1 MIGMLKNTVKQAF
14 LRRIA
19 ASDRKAFAQRGL
31 DLHGLSPS
39 HWNLNI
45 NESGHLEAQGCDLVS
60 LARQYGAPLY
70 VVDRE
75 RLARNYRAFYDAFAD
90 HYPKVVIGASYK
102 TNPLPRVISALHECG
117 ACAEVISHFELW
129 LALKLGVPGSSI
141 IVNGPG
147 KTREGL
153 ELAISHQ
160 AKIINIDGL
169 HEIDWIADLVKKYDH
184 RQRVGVRV
192 VTSVG
197 WSAQFGLGIGNGDAL
212 KAFQQLRARE
222 QIEPCGIHVHLGTG
236 IRNIETYLKAIKEVL
251 EFARLLKRD
260 LDTDIRYFDFGGG
273 FGVPTVREFSEID
286 VMLRA
291 NNMPVRPLDTEACPD
306 IAEYGKAISALM
318 SQYYPLTD
326 PAAPT
331 LIFEPGRAITSSAQ
345 MLLLEVLATKAGANG
360 VTNIIA
366 NGGKNIA
373 MPTGYEYH
381 ELFVASKM
389 NAPRSGRCSVFGPLC
404 HPGDILFKL
413 KELPAVNAGDIL
425 AIMDAGAYFVPNQ
438 MNFSNPRPSAVML
451 QGGKA
456 ELIRERESFED
467 IISLDQ
473 LQTEASHG
481 DSAVVNQ

>member
-1 MIGMLKNTVKQAF
+1 MIGTLKNILKRAF
-14 LRRIA
+14 LRRVA
-19 ASDRKAFAQRGL
+19 AFDRKTFVRRGL
-31 DLHGLSPS
+31 DLYGLAPS
-39 HWNLNI
+39 CWDLSVNDV
-45 NESGHLEAQGCDLVS
+45 GHLQAQGCDLVS

-70 VVDRE
+70 VVDGE

-90 HYPKVVIGASYK
+90 HYPKVVIGTSYK
-102 TNPLPRVISALHECG
+102 TNPLPRVISVLHECG

-153 ELAISHQ
+153 ELAISNQ

-169 HEIDWIADLVKKYDH
+169 HEIEWIAELAKKYGH

-212 KAFQQLRARE
+212 KAFQQLCEHE

-251 EFARLLKRD
+251 EFSRLLKRD
-260 LDTDIRYFDFGGG
+260 LDIDIRYFDFGGG

-286 VMLRA
+286 VMLQA
-291 NNMPVRPLDTEACPD
+291 NNMPVRPLDTDACPD
-306 IAEYGKAISALM
+306 ISAYGKAISGLM
-318 SQYYPLTD
+318 SQYYSLTD

-331 LIFEPGRAITSSAQ
+331 LVFEPGRAITSSAQ
-345 MLLLEVLATKAGANG
+345 VLLLEVLATKAGADG
-360 VTNIIA
+360 VTNVIA
-366 NGGKNIA
+366 NGGKNIT
-373 MPTGYEYH
+373 MPMGYEYH

-389 NAPRSGRCSVFGPLC
+389 NAPRSGRCNLFGPLC

-413 KELPAVNAGDIL
+413 KELPTVAAGDIL

-438 MNFSNPRPSAVML
+438 MNFSNPRPSAVLL

-473 LQTEASHG
+473 LRTETRCR
-481 DSAVVNQ
+481 DSAAVNQ